1 MIFFEPHKRDRDL
14 LPFDPFKAMI
24 APRPVGWIASR
35 DRGGRVNLA
44 PYSFFNAFSGEPPLV
59 GFCSEGLKD
68 SASFALDSG
77 EFVWNMATY
86 DLREKMNMTSAPL
99 ERGSS
104 EFNHAGLE
112 MAPCVLVKAPRVA
125 ASPCALECKVTQ
137 HVRLNDKD
145 GALTERYLVLG
156 QVIGLHVDER
166 FIRDGIIDILAM
178 KPIARCGYQDYTAV
192 DRLFPIRRPQGAGNS
207 AAGG

>member
-1 MIFFEPHKRDRDL
+1 VIFFEPHKRDRDL

-86 DLREKMNMTSAPL
+86 DLREKMYMTSAPL

-112 MAPCVLVKAPRVA
+112 TAPCVLVKAPRVA

>member
-1 MIFFEPHKRDRDL
+1 VIFFEPHKRDRDL
-14 LPFDPFKAMI
+14 LRFDPFKAMI
-24 APRPVGWIASR
+24 SPRPVGWIASR

-112 MAPCVLVKAPRVA
+112 TAECVLVKAPRVA

-178 KPIARCGYQDYTAV
+178 KPIARCGYQDYTSV
-192 DRLFPIRRPQGAGNS
+192 DRLFPIRRPEGAGNS